1 MGYAWL
7 SAATSAAASAPSTIP
22 SCRKIASARPVMS
35 QLNIQTF
42 RALTMIMASFGLHL
56 PISGHDHEKARP
68 AGIWAGPAAGTIVA
82 VGCRALFALG

>member
-1 MGYAWL
+1 
-7 SAATSAAASAPSTIP
+7 
-22 SCRKIASARPVMS
+22 
-35 QLNIQTF
+35 
-42 RALTMIMASFGLHL
+42 MASFGLHL